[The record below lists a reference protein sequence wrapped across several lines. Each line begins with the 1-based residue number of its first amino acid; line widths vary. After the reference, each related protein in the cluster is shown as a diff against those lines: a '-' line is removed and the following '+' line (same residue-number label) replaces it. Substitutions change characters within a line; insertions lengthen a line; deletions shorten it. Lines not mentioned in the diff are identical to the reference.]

1 MFTRAC
7 KEYGLNDAE
16 TFQTVDLFDGENL
29 HQVCVCIHALGRK
42 ALKNGLKGIGPK
54 EASFTPRQF
63 TEEQLKEGQKIISLQ
78 YGTNKLANQS
88 GINFGCTRHM

>member
-1 MFTRAC
+1 MVLKVNQNLVAVF
-7 KEYGLNDAE
+7 KKLN
-16 TFQTVDLFDGENL
+16 LFSKNL
-29 HQVCVCIHALGRK
+29 EKIKTKSA
-42 ALKNGLKGIGPK
+42 GIGPK
-54 EASFTPRQF
+54 EASLNPRQF

>member
-1 MFTRAC
+1 LILI
-7 KEYGLNDAE
+7 Y
-16 TFQTVDLFDGENL
+16 
-29 HQVCVCIHALGRK
+29 
-42 ALKNGLKGIGPK
+42 KGIGPK

-88 GINFGCTRHM
+88 GINFGCSRHM